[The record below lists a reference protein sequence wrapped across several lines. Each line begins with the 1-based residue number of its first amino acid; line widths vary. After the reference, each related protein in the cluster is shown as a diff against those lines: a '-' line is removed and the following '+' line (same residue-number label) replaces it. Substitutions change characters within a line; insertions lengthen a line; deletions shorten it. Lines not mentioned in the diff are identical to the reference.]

1 MRVNADA
8 LRFVSLMSGELSAW
22 LRKAKKWDKC
32 SAEFYEDSVLLRLPC
47 CSLRY
52 PKVHRF
58 GGGQSSPG
66 RRGVGDI
73 NAFNYTWGGIEISLP
88 RGCQL
93 GHRIKGSGKRISYQA
108 AAVQGGGLCAVKPQ
122 FCNWRIDFSYA
133 DTDGRTYK
141 TSRGKTHNVCE
152 RYPESRLLS
161 RRCLTTVRRVR
172 RSM

>member
-1 MRVNADA
+1 MLLVAAPEGSTALAAASPVPDA
-8 LRFVSLMSGELSAW
+8 VGW
-22 LRKAKKWDKC
+22 
-32 SAEFYEDSVLLRLPC
+32 
-47 CSLRY
+47 
-52 PKVHRF
+52 
-58 GGGQSSPG
+58 
-66 RRGVGDI
+66 GDI

-152 RYPESRLLS
+152 RYPERQAAKQTLPHYGKACAKIYVNSSLRGTQ
-161 RRCLTTVRRVR
+161 CHYIVK
-172 RSM
+172 

>member
-1 MRVNADA
+1 M
-8 LRFVSLMSGELSAW
+8 
-22 LRKAKKWDKC
+22 
-32 SAEFYEDSVLLRLPC
+32 
-47 CSLRY
+47 
-52 PKVHRF
+52 
-58 GGGQSSPG
+58 
-66 RRGVGDI
+66 
-73 NAFNYTWGGIEISLP
+73 SLP

-152 RYPESRLLS
+152 RYPERQAAKQTLPHYGKACAKIYVNSSLRGTQ
-161 RRCLTTVRRVR
+161 CHYIVK
-172 RSM
+172 